1 MFSDPQFNPLK
12 KLVYS
17 KLNIQE
23 TERIDISAIL
33 DTYIHK
39 YHGHSLL
46 RDDVFLM
53 LAISIIIKKRM
64 KKLKQQIL
72 EAKESIFNDNNN
84 KIQNQNLV
92 TPIAKKRKVQKQRRE
107 QIVVDNQLIKLP
119 NYFSQ
124 TQNSQL
130 AKEESILL
138 PGSQQTS
145 FHSQQQIMQIEEEGI
160 APEQIFVPDYRDL
173 LRNQGLMQQIH
184 QQDENIFQTE
194 IKQANI
200 ENGVVYNLY
209 QQMLEQLHIS
219 IDAESVCNEECETRQ
234 NTRKKIKV
242 QMDQGIR
249 KQKIQ
254 NYKSQFY
261 ELEDEESH
269 LLQKLESYLINE
281 YKIQHQDQLTNQ
293 DEMLQQIF
301 SCLNDS
307 SYQNQLLSM
316 VSIMNP
322 EEIYLNQSCESNNK
336 SNVSVKSVLRSRNL
350 SEDSIKSLKR
360 IHFVEEQHLEE
371 IQEELSNHYN
381 TSMSLFQEKSSYD
394 KAKSLDQQ
402 VFNIN
407 DCFYYKM
414 LQQQFYYDVFKIVQ
428 QMSANQIITTNEK
441 ENLKNIII
449 NHDSKFVQTLDTIY
463 KSEENEKFEKIVAEI
478 KSYIKS
484 MRQRKPKYLK
494 NKQMRVITDETD
506 KNIYDDIIAEVSS
519 DSDSMS

>member
-1 MFSDPQFNPLK
+1 MFSDPQFHPLK
-12 KLVYS
+12 RLVYTN
-17 KLNIQE
+17 LTIQE
-23 TERIDISAIL
+23 TERIDISSIL
-33 DTYIHK
+33 YISIINLKRNIYVHK

-64 KKLKQQIL
+64 KKLKQQII
-72 EAKESIFNDNNN
+72 EAKESIFNNTNSKDQ
-84 KIQNQNLV
+84 KLV
-92 TPIAKKRKVQKQRRE
+92 TPIPKKRKVQKQRRE

-124 TQNSQL
+124 TQSEIQFYILDSQL

-145 FHSQQQIMQIEEEGI
+145 YHSQQQIMQIEEEGI

-173 LRNQGLMQQIH
+173 LKNQIFMQQIH
-184 QQDENIFQTE
+184 QNEENIFKTE
-194 IKQANI
+194 VKQANI

-209 QQMLEQLHIS
+209 LQMLEQLQIS
-219 IDAESVCNEECETRQ
+219 IDAESVCNEECETKQ

-242 QMDQGIR
+242 QMDQGIK

-281 YKIQHQDQLTNQ
+281 YKVQHQDQLINQ

-301 SCLNDS
+301 QCLNDS
-307 SYQNQLLSM
+307 NYQNQLLSM
-316 VSIMNP
+316 ISIMNP

-350 SEDSIKSLKR
+350 SEDSNKSMKR
-360 IHFVEEQHLEE
+360 IHFIEEQHLEE
-371 IQEELSNHYN
+371 IQEEISNHYT

-394 KAKSLDQQ
+394 KAL
-402 VFNIN
+402 
-407 DCFYYKM
+407 
-414 LQQQFYYDVFKIVQ
+414 QFYHYLCDAQTLTNFKITQ
-428 QMSANQIITTNEK
+428 QN
-441 ENLKNIII
+441 
-449 NHDSKFVQTLDTIY
+449 V
-463 KSEENEKFEKIVAEI
+463 EKFGPISIQYK
-478 KSYIKS
+478 
-484 MRQRKPKYLK
+484 
-494 NKQMRVITDETD
+494 
-506 KNIYDDIIAEVSS
+506 
-519 DSDSMS
+519 

>member
-1 MFSDPQFNPLK
+1 MFSDPQFHPLK

-33 DTYIHK
+33 DAYVHK

-219 IDAESVCNEECETRQ
+219 IDAESVCNEECETKQ
-234 NTRKKIKV
+234 NTRKKVKV

-394 KAKSLDQQ
+394 KA
-402 VFNIN
+402 V
-407 DCFYYKM
+407 
-414 LQQQFYYDVFKIVQ
+414 QFYHILCDAQSLTNVKITQLNVEKFGPIIQ